1 MYRYG
6 LRYSTSTTP
15 IAISQGVDTIIMLP
29 LDGPSLFTEYINNNA
44 IKIKENGV
52 YLINYSLCGATNED
66 CSLTTSVRVNDLL
79 QPATDT
85 TTEFQAQIIGCING
99 FTIVSLDVNDIVT
112 LNVKASMAVNMTFN
126 GSTSAK
132 LSVIKIH

>member
-1 MYRYG
+1 M
-6 LRYSTSTTP
+6 
-15 IAISQGVDTIIMLP
+15 
-29 LDGPSLFTEYINNNA
+29 
-44 IKIKENGV
+44 
-52 YLINYSLCGATNED
+52 
-66 CSLTTSVRVNDLL
+66 